1 MYTERSDIATQTGFR
16 NGSYTPAVQGVPSGA
31 PSGAAY
37 ARVRSPDRGNGG
49 RIDGEASSGVG
60 NARAGT
66 CSGEDA
72 CRQALTRRLATA
84 EHWSGD
90 DLDVLRDEID
100 RMASVIDG
108 DPALRAKLV
117 ASLTRDLS
125 RTARED
131 AQAIAARLSRMSQ
144 GAIIDQLAY
153 SEDDQARGIAIEL
166 IGATNENL
174 THFRSRLDRMVAEET
189 DTDNLVVLF
198 DLAAMDDN
206 AEAYSMTA
214 LKAADMFRSD
224 GDPFMRESAMR
235 FLLNAGDE
243 AVRRSETLRFAM
255 ESGSERLVAEAIRHL
270 QIAHESNNLDKEEFD
285 RESYGRYLDAVTRA
299 DDLPEGLRVQAQTLI
314 ETFERGGR
322 A

>member
-1 MYTERSDIATQTGFR
+1 
-16 NGSYTPAVQGVPSGA
+16 
-31 PSGAAY
+31 
-37 ARVRSPDRGNGG
+37 
-49 RIDGEASSGVG
+49 
-60 NARAGT
+60 
-66 CSGEDA
+66 
-72 CRQALTRRLATA
+72 
-84 EHWSGD
+84 
-90 DLDVLRDEID
+90 
-100 RMASVIDG
+100 MASVIDG